1 MSDTNTDHFH
11 PVTEDPRVDANG
23 HAALLLVESLIH
35 CLRERAILSL
45 DDTIDLVDSAISVQ
59 TDIID
64 HAEGPAPVMRRSLT
78 LLEKIAHSL
87 LVEQKGPTAPADG
100 G

>member
-1 MSDTNTDHFH
+1 MSDTDPTDFH
-11 PVTEDPRVDANG
+11 AAAHDTRVDANG
-23 HAALLLVESLIH
+23 QAALLLVESLIH
-35 CLRERAILSL
+35 CLRERKVLSL

-64 HAEGPAPVMRRSLT
+64 HVEGPAPVMRRSLT

-87 LVEQKGPTAPADG
+87 LVEQKGPTATADRA
-100 G
+100 